1 VFSFT
6 PDIILSPLSLPRH
19 LLEPWLDELIPTTH
33 GALQDVLVQ
42 LKTRTTFEEQW
53 PDQYRSGLVQGKARV
68 LKLETIRNDSY
79 TLNDILSARPQIQ
92 KWYNEIT

>member
-1 VFSFT
+1 
-6 PDIILSPLSLPRH
+6 

-42 LKTRTTFEEQW
+42 LKTRPTFAEQW

-79 TLNDILSARPQIQ
+79 TLNDILSARPEIQ